1 MVNQGN
7 VLPGGGKDAKKAYR
21 GVTYEGCTAEG
32 VPTTKEQPLGEFG
45 VKGSTDNV
53 NVRPISDGQGPR
65 PNPSKTI
72 LPASD
77 EALREYAAIKEAHL
91 SQGVFTHEQ
100 NVNVPSEGF
109 NDPANLKV

>member
-1 MVNQGN
+1 MVMLNQGN
-7 VLPGGGKDAKKAYR
+7 VIPGGGKETKKLA
-21 GVTYEGCTAEG
+21 GGYELSASCG
-32 VPTTKEQPLGEFG
+32 VPTAKEQPLDQFG
-45 VKGSTDNV
+45 VKGSPDNV

-72 LPASD
+72 LPESD
-77 EALREYAAIKEAHL
+77 EALREYAAIKAAHL

-100 NVNVPSEGF
+100 NVSVPSEGF